1 MSLLSTGSGRAVETK
16 GRTNYLSRDNP
27 RISIL
32 DGRGKRERKRRRNA
46 GGEEKER
53 KGRKNKH
60 NLLEKKSSDIWK
72 EAVAPVRRN
81 CTYGESHI
89 LSGR

>member
-1 MSLLSTGSGRAVETK
+1 MEEAKE
-16 GRTNYLSRDNP
+16 
-27 RISIL
+27 
-32 DGRGKRERKRRRNA
+32 REKRKRNEGR
-46 GGEEKER
+46 EEKER

-72 EAVAPVRRN
+72 ETVAPVRRN